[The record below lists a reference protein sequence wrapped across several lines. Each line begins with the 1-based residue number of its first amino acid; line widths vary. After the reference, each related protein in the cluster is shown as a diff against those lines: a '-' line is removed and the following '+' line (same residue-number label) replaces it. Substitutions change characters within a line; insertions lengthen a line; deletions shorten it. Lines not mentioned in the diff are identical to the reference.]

1 MNTTTYNGFA
11 NYQTWAY
18 RLWMMNEQES
28 YETAL
33 SMARAAIAN
42 ASYER
47 DTDEW
52 SDEQAAQ
59 FELED
64 MLKQQCEENMPELE
78 ACVWS
83 DLLRSA
89 VDDINWGEIAKGLI
103 EDVTD

>member
-1 MNTTTYNGFA
+1 MTTTTYNGFA

-33 SMARAAIAN
+33 DMAREAIAN
-42 ASYER
+42 PR
-47 DTDEW
+47 K
-52 SDEQAAQ
+52 SDVWTAAEAAQ
-59 FELED
+59 YTLED
-64 MLKQQCEENMPELE
+64 ALKSQCEENMPELE

-89 VDDINWGEIAKGLI
+89 VEDINWGEIARGLI
-103 EDVTD
+103 EDVQE

>member
-1 MNTTTYNGFA
+1 MTTETCNGFA

-28 YETAL
+28 HETAL
-33 SMARAAIAN
+33 NMARNAIAN
-42 ASYER
+42 PRTSEVWTR
-47 DTDEW
+47 
-52 SDEQAAQ
+52 EQAAQ
-59 FELED
+59 YTLED
-64 MLKQQCEENMPELE
+64 NLKEQCEENMPELE

-103 EDVTD
+103 EDVTA